1 MSVQPNGR
9 AEFSASRDNDFL
21 KLDELVKLTGAEPA
35 RFGDVITKEL
45 LDNALDAAEM
55 ADRRPT
61 VQVHL
66 SDADDP
72 WLTIT
77 VTDNGPG
84 FPDGSVGKILDFSNR
99 TSTKAKYRTPTRGQ
113 QGNAMMTVVGIASVL
128 GGRPVIIESQGFRHS
143 LCATLVG
150 ERLEKT
156 HNRTVV
162 PEREG
167 TTVSVTIDSRRL
179 LSPVERSVRVARGF
193 ALGNPHATIEL
204 STPASPAP
212 CTYAATASDKWRK

>member
-1 MSVQPNGR
+1 
-9 AEFSASRDNDFL
+9 
-21 KLDELVKLTGAEPA
+21 
-35 RFGDVITKEL
+35 
-45 LDNALDAAEM
+45 
-55 ADRRPT
+55 
-61 VQVHL
+61 VQVQL
-66 SDADDP
+66 TEDDDYL
-72 WLTIT
+72 LTT
-77 VTDNGPG
+77 SVTDNGPG

-162 PEREG
+162 LEREG

-179 LSPVERSVRVARGF
+179 RWPVERSVRVARGF